1 MVLKVMK
8 ASNNQ
13 QCFKVQFYWRVVINS
28 FCVCTHSM
36 SAYWLVRVCV

>member
-13 QCFKVQFYWRVVINS
+13 QRFKVQFYWRAVINS
-28 FCVCTHSM
+28 FCVHAFHVSILAC
-36 SAYWLVRVCV
+36 ACV